1 MNHIKFKEARRALGL
16 TQKQMAAMLDSDP
29 LSIRRM
35 EMAPDKK
42 SSRDLPP
49 RAERLIQAYLDG
61 WRPADWPEQQR
72 ED

>member
-1 MNHIKFKEARRALGL
+1 MNHMELKGARHALGL
-16 TQKQMAAMLDSDP
+16 TQREMAAMLDSDP

-42 SSRDLPP
+42 SHRDLPP
-49 RAERLIQAYLDG
+49 RAARLIQAYLDG
-61 WRPADWPEQQR
+61 WRPADWPQQQK